1 MKISAPKLK
10 VFKTEADL
18 RGYLDQSGILG
29 DDMEEHVKEW
39 KNLTNSKPT
48 PMTKKTTMVV
58 TETDDSVEIK

>member
-29 DDMEEHVKEW
+29 DDLEEHVKAW
-39 KNLTNSKPT
+39 KDATSVSSASV
-48 PMTKKTTMVV
+48 TKKTTMVV